1 MISAMRRGT
10 VLLMDEI
17 SLAEDS
23 VLERLNPLFEEK
35 RTILLTDSGAKTEE
49 VRVYRK
55 YVLLMNE

>member
-1 MISAMRRGT
+1 MIEGK

-35 RTILLTDSGAKTEE
+35 RTILLTDSGAQTEE
-49 VRVYRK
+49 VSKLCRVK
-55 YVLLMNE
+55 KG